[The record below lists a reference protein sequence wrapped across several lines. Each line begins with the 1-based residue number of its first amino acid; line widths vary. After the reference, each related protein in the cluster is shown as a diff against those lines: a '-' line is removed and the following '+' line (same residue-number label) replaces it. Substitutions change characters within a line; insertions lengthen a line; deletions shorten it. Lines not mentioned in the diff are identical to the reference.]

1 MKHLERAFQ
10 GKNGIGRYIALL
22 LITFIGGSIVGSIPL
37 ATVMIIKSFASG
49 SFDAISS
56 NSATDFAAYGISN
69 NFGLILLLF
78 SFIAVFFFFFG
89 LIKPLH
95 GRTLNETIN
104 GRNYIR
110 WNRIWTGI
118 IVWGVLLLVSFIVS
132 FIASP
137 ENFEFQF
144 NPSAFI
150 GLVLIIILLMPFQTS
165 VEEILCRGYLAQGVA
180 RWTKSRWMA
189 LIIPSLFFALLHSA
203 NPEVSEYGFWLMMP
217 NYLIM
222 GLLLGLITFLDDG
235 IELAL
240 GIHFIN
246 NAFSAALV
254 TYPSSALQ
262 TDALFAIKTLDP
274 VYSLIEM
281 AVLAVLAIY
290 ILQRIYKWDFGI
302 MNKKV
307 QPEVPAPEPTIVV
320 ASENSPISK

>member
-1 MKHLERAFQ
+1 MKHLECAFQ
-10 GKNGIGRYIALL
+10 GRNGIGGYIALL
-22 LITFIGGSIVGSIPL
+22 LIIFIGGSIVGSIPL
-37 ATVMIIKSFASG
+37 ATVMLIKSFSSG

-56 NSATDFAAYGISN
+56 NSAMDFAAYGISN

-118 IVWGVLLLVSFIVS
+118 IVWAILLLVSFAVS
-132 FIASP
+132 YFTSP
-137 ENFEFQF
+137 EEFEFQF
-144 NPSAFI
+144 NPSAFF
-150 GLVLIIILLMPFQTS
+150 GMVLILLLMMPFQTS
-165 VEEILCRGYLAQGVA
+165 IEEILFRGYLAQGVA
-180 RWTKSRWMA
+180 KWTKSRWMA
-189 LIIPSLFFALLHSA
+189 LIIPSVLFALMHA
-203 NPEVSEYGFWLMMP
+203 PNPEVKEFGFWLMMP

-222 GLLLGLITFLDDG
+222 ALLFGLISILDDG

-246 NAFSAALV
+246 NALSSVLV
-254 TYPSSALQ
+254 THSSSVLQ
-262 TDALFAIKTLDP
+262 TDALFVAKKIDP

-302 MNKKV
+302 INKKV
-307 QPEVPAPEPTIVV
+307 APNTPVASTTEIQPEDTTQYV
-320 ASENSPISK
+320 